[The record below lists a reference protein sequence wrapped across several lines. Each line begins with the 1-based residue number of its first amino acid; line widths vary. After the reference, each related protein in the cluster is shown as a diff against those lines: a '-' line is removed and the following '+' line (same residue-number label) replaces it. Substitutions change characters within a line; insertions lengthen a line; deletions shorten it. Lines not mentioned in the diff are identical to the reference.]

1 MIQSNYTIQILQAEE
16 GHKLTQTADVKIADR
31 IISEKVYLSIND
43 SAKNWK
49 EISNDEAAKIEEL
62 QRKLAEQ

>member
-16 GHKLTQTADVKIADR
+16 GYKLTQTADVEIADR

-43 SAKNWK
+43 NAKNWK
-49 EISNDEAAKIEEL
+49 EISNDEATKIEEL